1 MLPPLDLAPPPPRFP
16 TSYDDHAKEMAQ
28 LFGDARPAEP
38 MIFLKPPSAAVTAP
52 AGARTS
58 VRLPT
63 GRGSVHWE
71 TEIVF
76 RVAQDDAGRCDAVT
90 LGLDLT
96 LRDVQAEAK
105 KRGWPWDT
113 AKVFPGAAVLAAPWI
128 PLADFPDWDA
138 TPFTFTLNGD
148 VKQRGAGRDM
158 LTPPAAALAAAA
170 ATVGVRPG
178 DLLFTGTPAGVGALT
193 AGDVG
198 VLEWGDRLRA
208 EVEFC

>member
-1 MLPPLDLAPPPPRFP
+1 M
-16 TSYDDHAKEMAQ
+16 KQ
-28 LFGDARPAEP
+28 LFGDAPPPEP
-38 MIFLKPPSAAVTAP
+38 MIFLKPPSAIVSAQ
-52 AGARTS
+52 AGARTR

-76 RVAQDDAGRCDAVT
+76 RVSADDATRCDAVT

-113 AKVFPGAAVLAAPWI
+113 AKVFPGSAVLVTPWI
-128 PLADFPDWDA
+128 ELSTFKDWADE
-138 TPFTFTLNGD
+138 PFGLSLNG
-148 VKQRGAGRDM
+148 VSKQLGRGRDM
-158 LTPPAAALAAAA
+158 LTPPAAALATAAA
-170 ATVGVRPG
+170 SVGVCPG

-193 AGDVG
+193 AGDVA

-208 EVEFC
+208 EVEFE